1 MGKYFLAITP
11 AHPGHRRSSPAIFS
25 THALLIEMQ
34 QGLPKLGAPLNNI
47 CFALL
52 GSLELA
58 CIFSP
63 ACSAVHRGLDHDYLA
78 SPKELQALA

>member
-1 MGKYFLAITP
+1 
-11 AHPGHRRSSPAIFS
+11 
-25 THALLIEMQ
+25 MQ